1 MKKIFLLT
9 AVLAV
14 VFIMGDIQRVSA
26 QYYYYDDYTYDTPLT
41 FEAGVSVGAMNSLTD
56 IGGNAGEAKKGVH
69 DLYLGDG
76 YTHPCG
82 SIYIAGVYK
91 YAYGLRL
98 EATYGGISAADS
110 TLKAVAGSSGGRY
123 QRNLSF
129 RSRIAELSLVAE
141 FYPLYIFVD
150 WANTKYNAPKLSP
163 YILAGVGVFH
173 FNPQARGDTAAG
185 TGGWI
190 DLQPLHTE
198 GEGFSQYPGRN
209 NYSLTQL
216 NFPVGV
222 GLKYEISDKINIRAE
237 LMWRILKT
245 DYLDDVSSTYVDP
258 KYFAA
263 NFSNPTQVQEAEF
276 FSDRVKNSPATPQYN
291 WHVGGIRGDS
301 KNNDTY
307 FSFNI
312 KVGIAFGRE
321 RR

>member
-41 FEAGVSVGAMNSLTD
+41 FEGGVSIGAMNSLTD
-56 IGGNAGEAKKGVH
+56 VGGNAGVAKKGIH

-98 EATYGGISAADS
+98 EATYGGVSAADS
-110 TLKAVAGSSGGRY
+110 SLKSVASYSSGRY

-129 RSRIAELSLVAE
+129 RSRISELSLVAE

-150 WANTKYNAPKLSP
+150 WANTKYDPPKLSP
-163 YILAGVGVFH
+163 YILGGIGVFH
-173 FNPQARGDTAAG
+173 FNPQAKDS
-185 TGGWI
+185 TGNWV

-198 GEGFSQYPGRN
+198 GEGFPQYPNRKE
-209 NYSLTQL
+209 YSLTQI

-237 LMWRILKT
+237 LMWRILQT
-245 DYLDDVSSTYVDP
+245 DYLDDVSTTYIDP

-263 NFSNPTQVQEAEF
+263 NLPPAQAQEAEYF
-276 FSDRVKNSPATPQYN
+276 NNRNKNTSPAISGLNSYPGT
-291 WHVGGIRGDS
+291 IRGDS

-312 KVGIAFGRE
+312 KVGIVFGRE